1 MTKIDLTTLSAAE
14 LRTLLEDVKAQL
26 ERTEEEERRLAY
38 EAIVEAAKKVGLAPK
53 DILRR
58 YGAEPGTAAVVK
70 ENTGPSYRNPANAAE
85 TWSGRG
91 RKPKWVIEWLEAG
104 NSLEKLLAEK

>member
-1 MTKIDLTTLSAAE
+1 MYSGSDETTGTGSAGTAPSVTSSQSTN
-14 LRTLLEDVKAQL
+14 RTPSTASVRSA
-26 ERTEEEERRLAY
+26 
-38 EAIVEAAKKVGLAPK
+38 
-53 DILRR
+53 
-58 YGAEPGTAAVVK
+58 AEPGTAAVVK
-70 ENTGPSYRNPANAAE
+70 ENAGPSYRNPANAAE

>member
-14 LRTLLEDVKAQL
+14 LRNLLEEVKTQL
-26 ERTEEEERRLAY
+26 EKTEEEERRLAY

-58 YGAEPGTAAVVK
+58 YGAEPGTAAAPK
-70 ENTGPSYRNPANAAE
+70 ESAGPSYRNPANAAE

-91 RKPKWVIEWLEAG
+91 RKPKWVMEWLDAG
-104 NSLEKLLAEK
+104 KSLDDLLAEK